1 MTKLYHIRFMRDKD
15 FRVETS
21 PNGPMDYYH
30 NAKAERRRLFD
41 TGVEAV
47 WIETV
52 VQGAVCRVG
61 NVLWKPK

>member
-1 MTKLYHIRFMRDKD
+1 
-15 FRVETS
+15 
-21 PNGPMDYYH
+21 MDYYH

-61 NVLWKPK
+61 NVLRKPK